1 MNKNILIVDD
11 HALFR
16 QGMTYILNEMNPD
29 VITLEAST
37 SKQAIQIAQDD
48 PNLSLILM
56 DLSMPDMDGIDT
68 MRVIQSK
75 VPTIPIVMLTAS
87 ESLLDMKQ
95 ALDSGAMGYIA
106 KSVTASIM
114 ISAIKLVLSGGIYI
128 PSAMVRVN
136 QNADIDRSQHYLTP
150 RQTDVLR
157 LLLDGQS
164 NKQAARNLNLS
175 ESTVKSH
182 IAAIFKVLNVANRTQ
197 AALAAKKAG
206 L

>member
-1 MNKNILIVDD
+1 MKILIVDD

-29 VITLEAST
+29 VSILEAST
-37 SKQAIQIAQDD
+37 SDQAIKIAQGD
-48 PNLSLILM
+48 PNISLILM
-56 DLSMPDMDGIDT
+56 DLSMPDMDGIDA
-68 MRVIQSK
+68 MRVIQTK
-75 VPTIPIVMLTAS
+75 APTIPIVMLTAS

-128 PSAMVRVN
+128 PPAMVSVKQSAVQQRT
-136 QNADIDRSQHYLTP
+136 QYQLTP
-150 RQTDVLR
+150 RQTEVLK

-164 NKQAARNLNLS
+164 NKQAANNLNLS
-175 ESTVKSH
+175 ESTVKAH

-197 AALAAKKAG
+197 AALAAKRAG

>member
-1 MNKNILIVDD
+1 MNILIVDD